1 MILGMQKAGKL
12 SYRVNLIEFFIF
24 FFRELKNE
32 VSFLT
37 NSVND
42 FLFSFPESELTKNY
56 KENIENGMEFPD
68 AFKEAVF
75 KMNLKE
81 AEKEILIDFSENFG
95 SFGRENSICD
105 IDYYIEKLKV
115 ILENAKAEKR
125 EKTKITVSLSL
136 CVAFCIVI
144 FAL

>member
-1 MILGMQKAGKL
+1 MIFAVQKAKKL
-12 SYRVNLIEFFIF
+12 SYRVYLIEFFLF
-24 FFRELKNE
+24 FFREFKNE
-32 VSFLT
+32 VSFFT

-42 FLFSFPESELTKNY
+42 FLFSFSDSEFTTKY
-56 KENIENGMEFPD
+56 KENAQKGMDFPD
-68 AFKEAVF
+68 AFKEAVLSL
-75 KMNLKE
+75 NLNTE
-81 AEKEILIDFSENFG
+81 ENELLISFSDNFG
-95 SFGRENSICD
+95 AFGRENSICD